1 MYKPTVNLGLFF
13 NQTCSLCLQ
22 YPQARAGLCHRCLAD
37 MPRIAPACRR
47 CALPLEGS
55 DGLICGRC
63 QKRPPPF
70 DRTFAAFAYRFPL
83 SQLIPLIKYH
93 GQTGHLGW
101 LADSLA
107 CALQD
112 NTDDLSHEPSQAL
125 PQVLIPTPLAPSR
138 LRRRGYNQ
146 AALLAGR
153 LGRDLGIPTDLRSLT
168 KPKETA
174 HQMELKGEARRR
186 NLRGAFS
193 WSGPTYD
200 HVALIDDVMTT
211 GTTVSE
217 ISRLLKKSGVG
228 RVEIWVLART
238 PSPGDH

>member
-1 MYKPTVNLGLFF
+1 MHEITVNRRLFF
-13 NQTCSLCLQ
+13 NHNCNLCLLH
-22 YPQARAGLCHRCLAD
+22 PQTRAGLCHRCLAD
-37 MPRIAPACRR
+37 MPRIAPACHR

-63 QKRPPPF
+63 QKRPPSF
-70 DRTFAAFAYRFPL
+70 DHTFAAFAYRFPL
-83 SQLIPLIKYH
+83 NQLIPLIKYQ

-112 NTDDLSHEPSQAL
+112 YTGAL
-125 PQVLIPTPLAPSR
+125 PQVLIPIPLAPSR

-153 LGRDLGIPTDLRSLT
+153 LGRQLGIPTDLRSLT
-168 KPKETA
+168 KPRETA

-186 NLRGAFS
+186 NLRGAFN
-193 WSGPTYD
+193 WHGPAYD

-217 ISRLLKKSGVG
+217 ISRLLKKSGIR
-228 RVEIWVLART
+228 RVDIWVLART
-238 PSPGDH
+238 ASPGEH

>member
-1 MYKPTVNLGLFF
+1 MHKLLVNLRLFF
-13 NQTCSLCLQ
+13 SQSCNLCLQ
-22 YPQARAGLCHRCLAD
+22 HPQARAGLCHRCLAD
-37 MPRIAPACRR
+37 MPRIAPACQR

-83 SQLIPLIKYH
+83 NQLIPLIKYQ
-93 GQTGHLGW
+93 GQTGQLGW
-101 LADSLA
+101 LADGLA
-107 CALQD
+107 DHLQHCD
-112 NTDDLSHEPSQAL
+112 GEL
-125 PQVLIPTPLAPSR
+125 PQVLIPIPLAPSR

-153 LGRDLGIPTDLRSLT
+153 LGRDLGIPIDLRSLA

-174 HQMELKGEARRR
+174 HQMELKGEARRH

-193 WSGPTYD
+193 WSGPAYD

-217 ISRLLKKSGVG
+217 ISRLLKKAGVR
-228 RVEIWVLART
+228 RVDIWVLART

>member
-1 MYKPTVNLGLFF
+1 MKKPSVNLGLFF
-13 NQTCSLCLQ
+13 NQTCNLCLQ
-22 YPQARAGLCHRCLAD
+22 HPQARAGLCHRCLAD
-37 MPRIAPACRR
+37 LPRIAPACQR

-83 SQLIPLIKYH
+83 NQLIPLIKYQ

-101 LADSLA
+101 LADCLA

-112 NTDDLSHEPSQAL
+112 NASSLPQAL
-125 PQVLIPTPLAPSR
+125 PQVLIPIPLAPSR

-153 LGRDLGIPTDLRSLT
+153 LGRQLGITTDLRSLT

-193 WSGPTYD
+193 WRGPAYG

-217 ISRLLKKSGVG
+217 ISRLLKKSGVR
-228 RVEIWVLART
+228 RVDIWVLART
-238 PSPGDH
+238 PSPGEH